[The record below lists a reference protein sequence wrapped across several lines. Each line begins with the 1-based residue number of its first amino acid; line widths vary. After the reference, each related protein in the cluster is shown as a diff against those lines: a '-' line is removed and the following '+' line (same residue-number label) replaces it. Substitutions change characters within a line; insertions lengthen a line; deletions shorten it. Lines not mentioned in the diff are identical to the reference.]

1 MIYKSILFI
10 LTLFGK
16 FQISITCAANGI
28 CPTPGLCYPSYG
40 YTQPS
45 CGGCQRAYSCGTYGC
60 YRTKARAATNFE
72 PDVFRSRQKPMLRVA
87 ENGMLRD
94 RAILK
99 NRLKGIKGEDVSSET
114 FISNGDEN
122 LAEMSDMDNDMM
134 KISPT
139 IARLNN
145 PRSLSSPIDPN
156 TAFLNC
162 CIDRKLPDACLEKC
176 NFGRYNKNTLTEMYF
191 KRDLC
196 PIAALSELQ
205 FCAARGKNHKA
216 CCARNGVT
224 TTLAGDKCLIFCD
237 QRPGKIT
244 PLDMSY
250 ISCFDRFENMKSCFW
265 HDLIRFYTK

>member
-1 MIYKSILFI
+1 MNCKIIIFI

-16 FQISITCAANGI
+16 YQILNSCVANGI

-40 YTQPS
+40 YSQPA
-45 CGGCQRAYSCGTYGC
+45 CGTCQRSYSCGSYGC
-60 YRTKARAATNFE
+60 YRTRARAATNFE
-72 PDVFRSRQKPMLRVA
+72 PDAFRSRQKPMLRVA
-87 ENGMLRD
+87 ESGKLRD

-99 NRLKGIKGEDVSSET
+99 NKLSELRGEEITSET
-114 FISNGDEN
+114 LISNGNEDLTGMN
-122 LAEMSDMDNDMM
+122 DDDME

-162 CIDRKLPDACLEKC
+162 CMDRQLPDACLEKC
-176 NFGRYNKNTLTEMYF
+176 NFNRFNKNTLTEMYF
-191 KRDLC
+191 KRDAC

-205 FCAARGKNHKA
+205 FCAARGKDHRP

-224 TTLAGDKCLIFCD
+224 TTLAGEKCLIFCD
-237 QRPGKIT
+237 QTPGKVT

-265 HDLIRFYTK
+265 HDLTRFYTR